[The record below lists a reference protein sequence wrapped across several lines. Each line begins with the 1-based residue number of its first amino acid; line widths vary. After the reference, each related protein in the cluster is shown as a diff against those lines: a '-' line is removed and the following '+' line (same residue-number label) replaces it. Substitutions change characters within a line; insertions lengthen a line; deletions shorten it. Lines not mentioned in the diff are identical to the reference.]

1 MIRSRPTR
9 GMFTMEAALG
19 LLLLAVMATSLAVVS
34 VRHSKVSARLAANR
48 AAVRLAEQALTDM
61 QMSRAP
67 AGPITVKP
75 VQPET
80 GTGKMA
86 WVEVTAEQD
95 GQRVSLIGL
104 APQASIPT
112 EAGR

>member
-1 MIRSRPTR
+1 
-9 GMFTMEAALG
+9 MEAVLG

-48 AAVRLAEQALTDM
+48 AAIRLAEQALADM
-61 QMSRAP
+61 QMGRVP
-67 AGPITVKP
+67 AGPVAVKP
-75 VQPET
+75 VQVEA
-80 GTGKMA
+80 GIGRMA